1 MSGPI
6 RHAVDLAVLGAGP
19 AGGAAALAASRAGLS
34 VALIDENP
42 DAGGQ
47 VWRKPVRPAARA
59 ATAEP
64 GDALRADLAA
74 SGITLLYG
82 RTVWSVGASLD
93 LDMIDAESGRWERVS
108 AGRLVAAGGAHERVV
123 PFPGWTLPGV
133 VGLAGATI
141 LLKSHG
147 IAPGRRVLVAGCGP
161 LLFAV
166 AAGLAG
172 AGVEVVGVADLAARS
187 DWLRA
192 LPDLLTRP
200 GLLGQGACWMTS
212 LKAAGIPIFFRQ
224 ALRRAEGATEIA
236 RAVIGPV
243 DAHGAPA
250 PGPERTF
257 AVDALC
263 VGHGLVPGSDVTRLL
278 RAPHRFDPLRGGLVP
293 VTDEAGR
300 TGISGLYAVGDG
312 AGLRGAAMAALG
324 GELAGLAAAADAG
337 RLAPDAFAREAE
349 RLRRA
354 MARERPFSD
363 RMAGMMRLR
372 PAQVQAIAPETV
384 VCRCEDVTRAE
395 IDAACAAGARDVNQM
410 KQFTRCGMGPCQGRL
425 CGDVAAELL
434 AARVGTREAVGAFTA
449 RPPLRPIG
457 FDELMGDFDYA
468 DIPIPEP
475 APL

>member
-1 MSGPI
+1 MSGPLCH
-6 RHAVDLAVLGAGP
+6 RVDLAVLGAGP
-19 AGGAAALAASRAGLS
+19 AGGAAALAASRAGLR

-42 DAGGQ
+42 EAGGQ
-47 VWRKPVRPAARA
+47 VWRKPVRPAARSA
-59 ATAEP
+59 KADP
-64 GDALRADLAA
+64 GEALRADLRA
-74 SGITLLYG
+74 GGLTLLYG

-93 LDMIDAESGRWERVS
+93 LDLIDGESGRWERVS

-147 IAPGRRVLVAGCGP
+147 VAPGRRVLVAGCGP

-172 AGVEVVGVADLAARS
+172 TGIDVVGVADLAARG

-192 LPDLLTRP
+192 MPSLLTRP
-200 GLLGQGACWMTS
+200 GLLGQGARWMAS
-212 LKAAGIPIFFRQ
+212 LRAAGIPVFFRH
-224 ALRRAEGATEIA
+224 ALRRAEGATGIE

-243 DAHGAPA
+243 DAEGAPA
-250 PGPERTF
+250 PGPEHAF

-263 VGHGLVPGSDVTRLL
+263 VGNGLVPGAEVTRLL
-278 RAPHRFDPLRGGLVP
+278 RAPHRFDRLRGGLVP

-300 TGISGLYAVGDG
+300 TGIPGLYAVGDG

-324 GELAGLAAAADAG
+324 GEFAGLAAAADAG
-337 RLAPDAFAREAE
+337 RLASDAFAREAA

-363 RMAGMMRLR
+363 GMAGMMRLR
-372 PAQVQAIAPETV
+372 PAQVRAIPPETV

-395 IDAACAAGARDVNQM
+395 IDAAVEAGARDVNQM
-410 KQFTRCGMGPCQGRL
+410 KQFTRCGMGPCQGRM
-425 CGDVAAELL
+425 CGDVAAELV
-434 AARVGTREAVGAFTA
+434 AARVGPREAVGSFTA

>member
-6 RHAVDLAVLGAGP
+6 RHDVDLAVLGAGP
-19 AGGAAALAASRAGLS
+19 AGGAAALAASRAGLR

-42 DAGGQ
+42 AAGGQ
-47 VWRKPVRPAARA
+47 VWRRPVRPGVAA
-59 ATAEP
+59 AEAR
-64 GDALRADLAA
+64 GEALRAALRDSAV
-74 SGITLLYG
+74 IPFFG

-93 LDMIDAESGRWERVS
+93 LDMIEAESGRWERVS

-147 IAPGRRVLVAGCGP
+147 VAPGRRVLVAGSGP

-166 AAGLAG
+166 AAGLAKTG
-172 AGVEVVGVADLAARS
+172 TEVVGVADLVGRG

-200 GLLGQGACWMTS
+200 GLLAQGARWMAS
-212 LKAAGIPIFFRQ
+212 LKAAGIPIFFRH
-224 ALRRAEGATEIA
+224 ALRRAEGTQEIA

-243 DAHGAPA
+243 DAEGAPV
-250 PGPERTF
+250 PGPERAF
-257 AVDALC
+257 AIDALC
-263 VGHGLVPGSDVTRLL
+263 VGNGLVPGAEVTRLL
-278 RAPHRFDPLRGGLVP
+278 RAPHRFDRLRGGHVP

-300 TGISGLYAVGDG
+300 TGVPGLYAVGDG
-312 AGLRGAAMAALG
+312 AGLRGAAMATLA
-324 GELAGLAAAADAG
+324 GELAGLAAALDAG
-337 RLAPDAFAREAE
+337 RLAPDAFARESA

-354 MARERPFSD
+354 MTREQPFSD
-363 RMAGMMRLR
+363 RMAGMMRVR
-372 PAQVQAIAPETV
+372 PAQVRAVPPETV

-425 CGDVAAELL
+425 CGDVAAEIL
-434 AARVGTREAVGAFTA
+434 AAQVGTREAVGAFTA